1 MDQIVLQAAVD
12 LDTLALYGVG
22 LLVIVSILAVG
33 AQVVLS
39 FLAQRN
45 LNDLHSLG
53 MQAIV
58 ANNDIQTV
66 DRALDDHGRTVVQQN
81 DGHGN
86 SDDDK

>member
-1 MDQIVLQAAVD
+1 MDQIVMQAAVD

-22 LLVIVSILAVG
+22 LLVIVAILAVG

-66 DRALDDHGRTVVQQN
+66 DRALDDRNRTVVQQN
-81 DGHGN
+81 GS
-86 SDDDK
+86 SDNNE